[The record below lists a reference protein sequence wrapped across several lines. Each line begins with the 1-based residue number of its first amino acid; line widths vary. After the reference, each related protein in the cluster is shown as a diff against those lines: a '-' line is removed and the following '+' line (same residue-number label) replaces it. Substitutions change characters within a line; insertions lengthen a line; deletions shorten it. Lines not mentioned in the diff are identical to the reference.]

1 MRGGARVR
9 SRSREVVDAYDRV
22 IALDT
27 GDLVLYGDVAELWA
41 EFDRFSDAQVGQLR
55 CWLRSC

>member
-1 MRGGARVR
+1 M
-9 SRSREVVDAYDRV
+9 VDAYDRV

-27 GDLVLYGDVAELWA
+27 GDLVLFGDVAELWA